1 MYGIKEFAAII
12 NPPQA
17 CLLAVGEAA
26 PRPVVKD
33 GKVVPA
39 TVMTC
44 TLSID
49 HRALDG
55 VIGARWLAEFK
66 RLIEHPLAMLL

>member
-1 MYGIKEFAAII
+1 
-12 NPPQA
+12 
-17 CLLAVGEAA
+17 
-26 PRPVVKD
+26 
-33 GKVVPA
+33 
-39 TVMTC
+39 MTC